1 MLKLFK
7 NFEKKDYLII
17 LVVFVLVIFSVF
29 LDLRIPEYMSE
40 ITTLV
45 QTENSTMNE
54 ILIAGGHMVLC
65 AVSSLICTI
74 VVGYLIGDNKYNLIY
89 LDIDNNT
96 KLSKIIYNLIGIISN
111 ELYITSAIEFNEK
124 ESEFNLNFI
133 VLNLQLTTKL
143 LITS

>member
-29 LDLRIPEYMSE
+29 LDLRIQEYMSE

-54 ILIAGGHMVLC
+54 ILI
-65 AVSSLICTI
+65 
-74 VVGYLIGDNKYNLIY
+74 
-89 LDIDNNT
+89 
-96 KLSKIIYNLIGIISN
+96 
-111 ELYITSAIEFNEK
+111 E
-124 ESEFNLNFI
+124 
-133 VLNLQLTTKL
+133 
-143 LITS
+143 